1 MLLIFL
7 LCSVALI
14 ARAVNLQVMETDFLQ
29 GQGKARFL
37 REVTIASTRGVITD
51 RNGEPLAVSTPV
63 DSIWVHPGQLLE
75 YPEKIKPL
83 ADLLK
88 ADAEEIERKLTQ
100 RASKEFVWLRRR
112 LNPALADQIRALKIP
127 GVNLQKEYRRFYPT
141 GEVTSHVIGFTNID
155 DIGQEGLELA
165 YDSWLAG
172 SPGSKRVIKD
182 RKGQTVEEIELIK
195 ESDPGSDLHLTIDKR
210 LQYLAY
216 RELKSTVL
224 KHGARSGSVVVL
236 DVDTGE
242 VLAMVNQPS
251 YNPNNPSDPQYDTD
265 GMRNR
270 AVTDVIEPGSV
281 MKPIAI
287 ASVLEN
293 GIAFPE
299 TPVETSPGYTVISGH
314 TIRDHNNYGL
324 LDVTGVLT
332 KSSNVGVT
340 NLALQLEPEQMWDTY
355 SRFGFGEATG
365 TGFPG
370 ESAGVLRNHR
380 RWRRLEQAT
389 ISYGYGVSATP
400 LQVAQAYAAIANGGK
415 LRQPAFIQGSN
426 NPPIS
431 AIDPEVAN
439 AVAKMLETVTTTIGT
454 GSRAQVANY
463 RIAGKTGTSHKASAS
478 GYAAARYVSSFAG
491 FGPVSNPRLVCV
503 VVINDPTGDEYYGGL
518 VAAPL
523 FSEVMTGAMRILNV
537 PPDDY
542 PTMLVNAG
550 NSSSA
555 EGQ

>member
-1 MLLIFL
+1 MLLIFM

-63 DSIWVHPGQLLE
+63 DSVWVHPGELLE

-83 ADLLK
+83 TDLIN
-88 ADAEEIERKLTQ
+88 DNAEVIERKLTQ
-100 RASKEFVWLRRR
+100 RASKEFVWLKRR
-112 LNPALADQIRALKIP
+112 LNPAVADEIRALDIP
-127 GVNLQKEYRRFYPT
+127 GVYLQKEYRRFYPA

-155 DIGQEGLELA
+155 DVGQEGLELA

-172 SPGSKRVIKD
+172 SPGLKRVIKN
-182 RKGQTVEEIELIK
+182 RKGQTVEEDELIR
-195 ESDPGSDLHLTIDKR
+195 ESDPGHDLHLSIDKR

-236 DVDTGE
+236 DVNTGE

-251 YNPNNPSDPQYDTD
+251 YNPNDPGHDTD

-281 MKPIAI
+281 MKPIAMTSI
-287 ASVLEN
+287 LEN
-293 GIAFPE
+293 RIAIPT
-299 TPVETSPGYTVISGH
+299 TPIETSPGYIVISGH

-324 LDVTGVLT
+324 LDSTGVLT
-332 KSSNVGVT
+332 KSSNVGIT
-340 NLALQLEPEQMWDTY
+340 KLALQLEAEQMWDTY
-355 SRFGFGEATG
+355 SRYGFGEATG

-370 ESAGVLRNHR
+370 ESAGVLRNHS

-389 ISYGYGVSATP
+389 ISYGYGISATP
-400 LQVAQAYAAIANGGK
+400 LQLAQAYAAIANGGK

-426 NPPIS
+426 NPPVA
-431 AIDPEVAN
+431 AIDPGIARSVAG
-439 AVAKMLETVTTTIGT
+439 MLETVTTVAGT
-454 GSRAQVANY
+454 GTKARVANY

-503 VVINDPTGDEYYGGL
+503 VVINDPTGEEYYGGL

-523 FSEVMTGAMRILNV
+523 FSDVMTGAMRILNI

-542 PTMLVNAG
+542 PAMLVDAG
-550 NSSSA
+550 DGTG
-555 EGQ
+555 GQ